1 MSQRLQGKVALVTGS
16 SRSIGAAIAKR
27 LAQDGASVVI
37 NYASN
42 EAAAKGVA
50 DEINSIRSGA
60 AVIVKADV
68 STVQSCKYLLD
79 ETLKAFGRIDIL
91 VLNAGIMGLK
101 GLREVDEKFFDD
113 HFLVNVKGPFFL
125 VQAAEPHL
133 KEGGRIIFFSTSIAK
148 NSAVTPPYLVYAA
161 TKGAIEQFSR
171 VLSKDLG
178 AKGITVN
185 TVSPGPVD
193 TAMFRE
199 GKPEQLIT
207 AIANSHPSKRL
218 GTVDDIA
225 PVVAFLASPE
235 AAWVNGQN
243 IMINGGAM
251 V

>member
-1 MSQRLQGKVALVTGS
+1 MCEILIKITVITGS

-42 EAAAKGVA
+42 EAAAKEVA
-50 DEINSIRSGA
+50 DEINDIRSGTA
-60 AVIVKADV
+60 IIVKADV
-68 STVQSCKYLLD
+68 STVESCKHLLD

-91 VLNAGIMGLK
+91 VLNAGIMGSRTLH
-101 GLREVDEKFFDD
+101 EVDEKIFDES
-113 HFLVNVKGPFFL
+113 FLINVKGPFFL

-133 KEGGRIIFFSTSIAK
+133 KEGGRVIFFSTSIAK

-171 VLSKDLG
+171 VLSKELG

-185 TVSPGPVD
+185 TVSPGPVA
-193 TAMFRE
+193 TPLFLN
-199 GKPEQLIT
+199 GKPEQVVT
-207 AIANSHPSKRL
+207 AIANTHPLKRI
-218 GTVDDIA
+218 GTVEDIA

-235 AAWVNGQN
+235 AGWVNG
-243 IMINGGAM
+243 
-251 V
+251 